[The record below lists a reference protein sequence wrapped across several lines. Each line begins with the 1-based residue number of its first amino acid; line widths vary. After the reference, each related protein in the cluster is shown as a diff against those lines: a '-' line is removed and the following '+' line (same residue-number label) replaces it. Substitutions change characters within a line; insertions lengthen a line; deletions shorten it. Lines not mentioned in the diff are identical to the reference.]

1 MATTTLFDLPN
12 ELILHIFALFPTST
26 LLSLTPVSHRF
37 HDLVLRLLQLRLLQA
52 AELPDHTLLL
62 ECHHPSQKLTE
73 APLHCPY
80 LGTPMLDNK
89 EKGIDSSVGSLSI
102 LRGIYSSYQ
111 PRRRKAEIPS
121 WKRPGDIPGSRTHR
135 ETSPQSFTPTPAS
148 SSSNEPILEPGT
160 VKQII
165 SLEDHE
171 LFSQLCATV
180 NLVRNG
186 PRMGLFRSFVSL
198 NDESVVRVWKNW
210 LGRRTVVDSSS
221 SDLCADSLDYGMSHG
236 DITISLPLRS
246 GGRGKDV
253 SNATREDIAEDESIL
268 WFDLHKHVGLRVSV
282 RETKWAGDPMMLLN
296 ADEVVSF
303 EVEYKGL
310 SSFGSIFVA
319 RCTIYIKELTN
330 EIKEMIVR
338 TSHLLLFMEQ
348 SLTQQDNST
357 SKAVVFGSWDT
368 I

>member
-1 MATTTLFDLPN
+1 MALLDLPN

-26 LLSLTPVSHRF
+26 LLLISPVSHRF
-37 HDLVLRLLQLRLLQA
+37 YDLVLRLLQLRLIQA

-62 ECHHPSQKLTE
+62 ECHHPSQKFTE

-80 LGTPMLDNK
+80 LGTPMLESK
-89 EKGIDSSVGSLSI
+89 EEGIDSSIASLSV

-121 WKRPGDIPGSRTHR
+121 QRRPGDIPGSRTHQ
-135 ETSPQSFTPTPAS
+135 ESSPQSESPSPIPAS
-148 SSSNEPILEPGT
+148 SSSHEPTLEPES

-186 PRMGLFRSFVSL
+186 PRMGLFRSFVSI

-210 LGRRTVVDSSS
+210 LGRRSLVDVSSS
-221 SDLCADSLDYGMSHG
+221 KSCADSLDYGISHG
-236 DITISLPLRS
+236 DLNIPLPLRKAEK
-246 GGRGKDV
+246 GKGVAKTTYKDV
-253 SNATREDIAEDESIL
+253 TDDESVL
-268 WFDLHKHVGLRVSV
+268 WFDLHKNVGLRVSV
-282 RETKWAGDPMMLLN
+282 RETKWAGDSLMLLN
-296 ADEVVSF
+296 NEDEVVSY

-310 SSFGSIFVA
+310 SSFGSKLLA
-319 RCTIYIKELTN
+319 RCTI
-330 EIKEMIVR
+330 
-338 TSHLLLFMEQ
+338 
-348 SLTQQDNST
+348 
-357 SKAVVFGSWDT
+357 
-368 I
+368 